1 VAIPSRQIGW
11 NEQQNLL
18 WNISK
23 QLEQLVSVWS
33 KVKKSVPNTTTTTSS
48 TTVVPITTTTTTI
61 PATTTTTTTA
71 AIVGNTY
78 YVSTT
83 GINSSNRGAEA
94 LPLLTIQY
102 ALNNYATYGDTVIVE
117 DGIYN
122 AVNAENIIIW
132 NTGGTLANPIVIKS
146 RNKWGAVLS
155 GNNNLSGICF
165 GTTTGT
171 SGIVI
176 QDFEITGFSDDAI
189 KLSNANNI
197 KIKGNKIHGIGKYC
211 TDTDQ
216 GITAVY
222 LSTASNIIIENNLI
236 YDIGRY
242 ATGEN
247 GCTNTTISWM
257 NKDHGLYLAQALV
270 DVTIANNIIYDCK
283 AGWCVSAGYDLGGN
297 HTRVKVINNTF
308 SGFNPNRMGQVVMTV
323 INLIDCLYANN
334 IFYNTSVAGF
344 RLDTQYLTASGTVFS
359 NNIISNGITC
369 QETEA
374 GITMINNFENTN
386 PLMTNPAGL
395 DFTLTSTSPAIN
407 AGAIVG
413 LTTDYLGNPIVGIP
427 DIGAYEYIA

>member
-1 VAIPSRQIGW
+1 MKLSGEIGW
-11 NEQQNLL
+11 NEQQKLL
-18 WNISK
+18 LNISRQIEVLK
-23 QLEQLVSVWS
+23 KVFS
-33 KVKKSVPNTTTTTSS
+33 KLGSHHPH
-48 TTVVPITTTTTTI
+48 TTTTTTKRI
-61 PATTTTTTTA
+61 TTTSTSTTKVPVTTTTTTTKI

-78 YVSTT
+78 YVATT
-83 GINSSNRGAEA
+83 GIDAVKRGTEI

-102 ALNNYATYGDTVIVE
+102 ALNNYAEYGDTVIVE
-117 DGIYN
+117 NGIYN
-122 AVNAENIIIW
+122 AVTNENIIIW

-146 RNKWGAVLS
+146 RNKWGAVLN

-189 KLSNANNI
+189 KLSKANNI

-222 LSTASNIIIENNLI
+222 LSTCSNIIIEKNLI

-247 GCTNTTISWM
+247 GCINTTISWM
-257 NKDHGLYLAQALV
+257 NKDHGLYLAAALV
-270 DVTIANNIIYDCK
+270 DITIASNIIYDCK
-283 AGWCVSAGYDLGGN
+283 AGWCITQGYDYGGDN
-297 HTRVKVINNTF
+297 TRVRVINNTF
-308 SGFNPNRMGQVVMTV
+308 SGFNPNRMGQVVLTV
-323 INLIDCLYANN
+323 INMIDCLYANN

-344 RLDTQYLTASGTVFS
+344 RLDTQYLTALGTVFS
-359 NNIISNGITC
+359 NNMISNGITS
-369 QETEA
+369 QESES
-374 GITMINNFENTN
+374 GILMFDNFENTD

-395 DFTLTSTSPAIN
+395 DFTLTSASPAIN
-407 AGAIVG
+407 AGIDVG
-413 LTTDYLGNPIVGIP
+413 LTTDFAGNPIIGLP